1 MALLSLRGI
10 TVSFG
15 GPALLDGVDLQIEPG
30 ERLCLV
36 GRNGS
41 GKSTLIKVLSGEIIP
56 EDGEIVTGSVYDVVA
71 AGLGEAGA
79 LLAEYHHVSH
89 ELAVDCSDAML
100 RKLEQVQQ
108 RLEAAGG
115 WELNREV
122 ETVL

>member
-1 MALLSLRGI
+1 PHGM
-10 TVSFG
+10 
-15 GPALLDGVDLQIEPG
+15 
-30 ERLCLV
+30 
-36 GRNGS
+36 
-41 GKSTLIKVLSGEIIP
+41 
-56 EDGEIVTGSVYDVVA
+56 TGSVYDVVA

-89 ELAVDCSDAML
+89 ELAADCSDGML

-122 ETVL
+122 ETVLSRLELPAEAEFSALSGGLKRRVLLAQALITRPDL